1 MRSDSGYVVREAH
14 CYADGLF
21 DQLTPVLSVP
31 KAYHITVEPSQD
43 ECWIWLEDVG
53 EHAFQ
58 RMWTLPTLEKAM
70 RGIAHLHAQWW
81 ERTAELERLSFLFP
95 RGLAL
100 YQGHYTEQFK
110 KVFAAMDSHREA
122 AAISK
127 VYTAER
133 RDLLLKLQDIE
144 DVVYPELDGLPQT
157 LLHQDFIPP
166 NVAFVDERMT
176 LIDWAYAGPG
186 TPGAE
191 LCVVSFLADMDLVLE
206 DTIPNLDELL
216 VETLWQALRKE
227 HTLPIRFADVQ
238 RGYQLSYVLRT
249 SSLFTLAAF
258 MGFLLGHTVPGER
271 LELSNVEGWL
281 QRSEAVQERVGFPG
295 NLSEQG
301 PNASVKSQLKRFH
314 VSC

>member
-1 MRSDSGYVVREAH
+1 MVAIAIRQIPTVETVNQAYLTDVLRQAGFTDATVARFSKVCLAGQGYGGGDIWRFRLVYSQDTQRGGPPSIVLKIVRPSPLMRSDSGYVVREAH
-14 CYADGLF
+14 CYANGLF

-58 RMWTLPTLEKAM
+58 RTWTLQTLEKAV

-81 ERTAELERLSFLFP
+81 ERTAELGRLSFLFP

-100 YQGHYTEQFK
+100 YQGHYTDQFK

-133 RDLLLKLQDIE
+133 RDLLLQLQTIE

-216 VETLWQALRKE
+216 VETL
-227 HTLPIRFADVQ
+227 
-238 RGYQLSYVLRT
+238 
-249 SSLFTLAAF
+249 
-258 MGFLLGHTVPGER
+258 
-271 LELSNVEGWL
+271 
-281 QRSEAVQERVGFPG
+281 
-295 NLSEQG
+295 
-301 PNASVKSQLKRFH
+301 
-314 VSC
+314 